1 MGHRYKYSKRR
12 VRNTKHRKTKHRKTN
27 KKNKKKK
34 RTLRK
39 GIAGLR
45 ITQPLQPIPGK
56 PDYVDILINIV
67 ELQDDIEERFRRLVA
82 IVPIGWDGSTKYTD
96 GKIYYYKHPI
106 PGGADA
112 VVSDAVEEDSVD

>member
-12 VRNTKHRKTKHRKTN
+12 VRKTKHRKTHKKN

-67 ELQDDIEERFRRLVA
+67 ELQDDIEERFRRLYEDL
-82 IVPIGWDGSTKYTD
+82 PIGWDGSTKYTD
-96 GKIYYYKHPI
+96 GKIYYYRHPV